1 MEENLP
7 LGYNYYFH
15 DLEQLT
21 GGLTIIGISPQN
33 DNHLFDCINRSNLEK
48 VVFYHFPSKSED
60 SPILRISNPY
70 EIKDVTKL
78 WESIQLQS
86 PTYSSSVAQD
96 FCLKMLKNK
105 KEVSKFVD
113 LFNAFEPGKNVVSA
127 SDILRQ
133 LKSIP
138 KNTEKSE

>member
-1 MEENLP
+1 MQAAKEENLP

-70 EIKDVTKL
+70 EIKDVDIFKL
-78 WESIQLQS
+78 RSTGFLLENAKKQKGSI
-86 PTYSSSVAQD
+86 
-96 FCLKMLKNK
+96 
-105 KEVSKFVD
+105 EVCGFV
-113 LFNAFEPGKNVVSA
+113 
-127 SDILRQ
+127 
-133 LKSIP
+133 
-138 KNTEKSE
+138 